1 VAAPV
6 LSSRDSA
13 EIFAAEAARD
23 ERPGRAA
30 APVRLPLL
38 MGRDVVDRVWLL
50 TDLVLPPNDL
60 VDLVLLFIDR
70 VLLLRESCR

>member
-1 VAAPV
+1 
-6 LSSRDSA
+6 
-13 EIFAAEAARD
+13 
-23 ERPGRAA
+23 
-30 APVRLPLL
+30 

-70 VLLLRESCR
+70 VLLLSESCRSANRSRANRSRSDNSDRVLLLSGSCR